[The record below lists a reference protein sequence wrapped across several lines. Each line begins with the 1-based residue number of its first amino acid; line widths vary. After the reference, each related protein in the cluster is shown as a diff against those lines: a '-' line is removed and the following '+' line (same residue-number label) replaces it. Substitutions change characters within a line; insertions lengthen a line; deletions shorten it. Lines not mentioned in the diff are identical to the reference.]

1 MKTMSVSAA
10 RAELLPMIRK
20 ISKSHEKYL
29 LVYKNKLAAVLLDIE
44 EYRGLLETLRLLE
57 GPTFMEGMREAEKDI
72 KEGRTYPVEEVFKKL
87 LKEE

>member
-20 ISKSHEKYL
+20 ISKSHEKYIL
-29 LVYKNKLAAVLLDIE
+29 AYKNKFVAVLLDIE

-57 GPTFMEGMREAEKDI
+57 DPTFMDGIREAEKDI
-72 KEGRTYPVEEVFKKL
+72 KEGRTYSTEEVFKKL
-87 LKEE
+87 LKE

>member
-10 RAELLPMIRK
+10 RAELLPIIRK
-20 ISKSHEKYL
+20 ISKNHEKYIL
-29 LVYKNKLAAVLLDIE
+29 AYKNKFVAVLLDIE

-57 GPTFMEGMREAEKDI
+57 DPTFMDGMREAEKDI

-87 LKEE
+87 LKE